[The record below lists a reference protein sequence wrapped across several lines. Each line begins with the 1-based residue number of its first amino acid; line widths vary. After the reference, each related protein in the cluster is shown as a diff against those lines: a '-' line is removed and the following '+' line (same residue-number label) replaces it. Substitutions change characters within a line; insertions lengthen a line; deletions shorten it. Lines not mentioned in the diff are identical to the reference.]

1 MRISSRLFIYIQKK
15 LIVPERTL
23 IMIKKM
29 EIFNFRSFQHIIIEN
44 LSPITIIGGKNNSGK
59 SAVLEAAMLSNVL
72 FSPDY
77 FKFFSAVRNAGDQI
91 FSPNQIWNPL
101 FYRMEN
107 TDELE
112 IKYEHAE
119 EKTSIKFSKVYIDR
133 MKSSNMGTAPMIR
146 KFNDNSFKKNFT
158 LHMKYTNKEQ
168 TISGEYAI
176 QRDMMNNN
184 IINFKSDAEIFF
196 PIASLENIYY
206 YKQPSYLSRLP
217 EWISQ
222 ISLDDEKM
230 NLLITA
236 LQKFDKNIIDIAP
249 ISDNNIS
256 FVYVKFNS
264 GDIIPINYLG
274 DGINR
279 AISLLLCVLNF
290 SNGILL
296 IDEIENGLYF
306 KLYDE
311 ILPILCETA
320 LSTNCQIIMTTHNR
334 DIIKTVVNSM
344 EKLKRIDDVCYQ
356 RMSFSKGSRKTFA
369 FSGEDIISSFA
380 SNMEMR

>member
-1 MRISSRLFIYIQKK
+1 MT
-15 LIVPERTL
+15 ERTL

-29 EIFNFRSFQHIIIEN
+29 EISNFRGFQHITIEN

-59 SAVLEAAMLSNVL
+59 SAVLEAAMLPNVL
-72 FSPDY
+72 LSLDY

-101 FYRMEN
+101 FYRMES

-112 IKYEHAE
+112 IKYEHTD
-119 EKTSIKFSKVYIDR
+119 EKTAIKFSKVYIDR
-133 MKSSNMGTAPMIR
+133 MKSSSIGTAPMLR
-146 KFNDNSFKKNFT
+146 KFSDNSFKKNFT
-158 LHMKYTNKEQ
+158 LHMNYADKEQ
-168 TISGEYAI
+168 TISGEYTI

-184 IINFKSDAEIFF
+184 IINFKSDAEISF
-196 PIASLENIYY
+196 PIVSLENIYY
-206 YKQPSYLSRLP
+206 YKQPSYLLQLP

-222 ISLDDEKM
+222 ISLDDKKM

-249 ISDNNIS
+249 ISENNIS

-274 DGINR
+274 DGINK

-311 ILPILCETA
+311 ILPMLCETA

-334 DIIKTVVNSM
+334 DVIKTVVNSM
-344 EKLKRIDDVCYQ
+344 KNLSHIDDVCYQ
-356 RMSFSKGSRKTFA
+356 RMSFSKGNRQAFA
-369 FSGEDIISSFA
+369 FSGDDIISSFD